1 MEHEITGHSRKV
13 YKLWKNNDISPWKKI
28 KEIGIEVLIIVFAV
42 SFAAFIE
49 REREHSTEQ
58 KEVKSF
64 LLGIK
69 VDLSKDIQ
77 EMQADEESYI
87 GAAKAFKYLTSLPPG
102 EKLNKDSLKKYQG
115 YLLNSTGL
123 VPNDGRYQG
132 FKSSGKISTI
142 ENGELQNDILDLY
155 QESIPSLISNTDIYT
170 QRKTVLFNYIF
181 DVMKRN
187 PDGSNN
193 LADVLITDKAHNI
206 AGTLSYTTEVIER
219 YEKVISK
226 SKKIIAA
233 IDHEYPQ

>member
-69 VDLSKDIQ
+69 LTCRKDIQ
-77 EMQADEESYI
+77 EMQADEESYS

-102 EKLNKDSLKKYQG
+102 RKTE
-115 YLLNSTGL
+115 
-123 VPNDGRYQG
+123 QG
-132 FKSSGKISTI
+132 FVKKIPGI
-142 ENGELQNDILDLY
+142 FVELNR
-155 QESIPSLISNTDIYT
+155 PRT
-170 QRKTVLFNYIF
+170 QRRPLPGF
-181 DVMKRN
+181 
-187 PDGSNN
+187 
-193 LADVLITDKAHNI
+193 
-206 AGTLSYTTEVIER
+206 
-219 YEKVISK
+219 
-226 SKKIIAA
+226 
-233 IDHEYPQ
+233 